1 MDLDHHGQA
10 TQRLL
15 PKGMALRQGPL
26 QKNITSHHQGF
37 ILCDGSQGF
46 TMVISV
52 PIYNHIRVYIFLYNK
67 AVIWQWIW
75 TIKLSCV
82 IIRMVGAKL
91 TRCHRISQFLKPG
104 LQRRVYAAPN
114 HNSTRSREW
123 WTIGGTT
130 GQKCS
135 TLWYYMILPYIN
147 TMKYKW
153 FTQFDK
159 AFVLVPSWLSPWLMA
174 MSAKS
179 RLECSLLVVVVG
191 VSICDTILGGTKQ
204 TRHAAWI
211 LCKVMSRIGNFCGA
225 VRGYFHN
232 VMHTSEE
239 LLWLFYIL
247 SLFFYH
253 PLTWNMFWQCMAML
267 HPKDCM
273 QFHTSSVA
281 QSISN
286 RRWVNTAEKRID
298 SIWFI
303 QIWC

>member
-1 MDLDHHGQA
+1 MVYLAILNYSRLLQHVLTWQKCGEGPMDLDHHGQA

-135 TLWYYMILPYIN
+135 TLWYYMILP
-147 TMKYKW
+147 
-153 FTQFDK
+153 
-159 AFVLVPSWLSPWLMA
+159 
-174 MSAKS
+174 
-179 RLECSLLVVVVG
+179 
-191 VSICDTILGGTKQ
+191 
-204 TRHAAWI
+204 
-211 LCKVMSRIGNFCGA
+211 
-225 VRGYFHN
+225 
-232 VMHTSEE
+232 
-239 LLWLFYIL
+239 
-247 SLFFYH
+247 
-253 PLTWNMFWQCMAML
+253 
-267 HPKDCM
+267 
-273 QFHTSSVA
+273 
-281 QSISN
+281 
-286 RRWVNTAEKRID
+286 
-298 SIWFI
+298 
-303 QIWC
+303 

>member
-1 MDLDHHGQA
+1 
-10 TQRLL
+10 
-15 PKGMALRQGPL
+15 
-26 QKNITSHHQGF
+26 
-37 ILCDGSQGF
+37 
-46 TMVISV
+46 
-52 PIYNHIRVYIFLYNK
+52 
-67 AVIWQWIW
+67 
-75 TIKLSCV
+75 
-82 IIRMVGAKL
+82 
-91 TRCHRISQFLKPG
+91 
-104 LQRRVYAAPN
+104 
-114 HNSTRSREW
+114 
-123 WTIGGTT
+123 
-130 GQKCS
+130 
-135 TLWYYMILPYIN
+135 
-147 TMKYKW
+147 MKYKW

-286 RRWVNTAEKRID
+286 RRWVNTAGETYWFNMIYSNLMLVVFLLFLGFDMLHSCNAGAQSPSESFGNNVQKITAIVHLNAHGRKSDISNLVGQSTIDWGSKIFFEDRPGGSRPTGYRIPAWTFTLSEVWSLQVVGFEELPD
-298 SIWFI
+298 HLLLIGVPYPVELSATHLHTYYLVGQALGCNWFCLG
-303 QIWC
+303 QGSW